1 MEKRS
6 LARIAEMRPFKFRQK
21 NGLSMS
27 VPAVIAISFTAGKI
41 SINFWD
47 A

>member
-6 LARIAEMRPFKFRQK
+6 LARIAEMRSFKFRLK

-27 VPAVIAISFTAGKI
+27 VLAVIAISFIDGKI
-41 SINFWD
+41 SISSLD